1 MNMQDL
7 NDLYYFVK
15 AVEYGGFA
23 PASRALCI
31 PKSKLSRR
39 IAALEARLDTK
50 LIYRSTRSF
59 HLTEVG
65 QTYFQHCKAMLEE
78 AESAQDAIDSLKS
91 EPRGTI
97 RLTCP
102 IALLHAHIGCMLADF
117 MIEYPQVNIQ
127 LEASNR
133 RVDLISEGVDVAIRV
148 RPPPL
153 EDSELVMRV
162 LSERSL
168 SLVASPALVD
178 SYALPNHLTEL
189 CNWPSLGL
197 GQPQYQFV
205 WSWYAP
211 DNKLIEVPFKP
222 RFVTTDMVAL
232 RNAAVA
238 GAGVVQL
245 PTLMVTQQMKDGSL
259 IKLLDGWTAPK
270 EIIHVVFP
278 SRRGLL
284 PSVRA
289 LIDFLADRYASF
301 DEE

>member
-1 MNMQDL
+1 MQDL

-39 IAALEARLDTK
+39 IAALEERLDTK

-59 HLTEVG
+59 HLSEVG
-65 QTYFQHCKAMLEE
+65 QAYFQHCKAMLVE
-78 AESAQDAIDSLKS
+78 AESAQDAIDSLLS

-102 IALLHAHIGCMLADF
+102 IALLHAHIGCMLAEF
-117 MIEYPQVNIQ
+117 MVQYPQVNIH

-133 RVDLISEGVDVAIRV
+133 HVDLIAEGVDVAIRV
-148 RPPPL
+148 RPPPI
-153 EDSELVMRV
+153 EDSDLIIRV

-168 SLVASPALVD
+168 SLVASPALV
-178 SYALPNHLTEL
+178 AARGAPGHLADL
-189 CNWPSLGL
+189 AQWPCLGL
-197 GQPQYQFV
+197 GQPQYHF
-205 WSWYAP
+205 SWRWNSP
-211 DNKLIEVPFKP
+211 ESKLVEVPFAP

-232 RNAAVA
+232 RNAAL
-238 GAGVVQL
+238 AGVGVLQL
-245 PTLMVTQQMKDGSL
+245 PTLMVTDQIRNGSL
-259 IKLLDGWTAPK
+259 IKLLDGWTAPP

-289 LIDFLADRYASF
+289 LIDFLAERYSGF
-301 DEE
+301 DEA

>member
-1 MNMQDL
+1 MQDL

-15 AVEYGGFA
+15 AVEYGGFS
-23 PASRALCI
+23 PASRALGV

-39 IAALEARLDTK
+39 VASLEERLDTK

-65 QTYFQHCKAMLEE
+65 QTYFRHCKAMLVE
-78 AESAQDAIDSLKS
+78 AESAQEAIDSLKS

-102 IALLHAHIGCMLADF
+102 IALLHAHIGCMLAEF
-117 MIEYPQVNIQ
+117 MTQYPEVNIQ

-133 RVDLISEGVDVAIRV
+133 RVDLVAEGVDVAIRV
-148 RPPPL
+148 RPPPI
-153 EDSELVMRV
+153 EDSDLIMRV

-168 SLVASPALVD
+168 SLVVSPDLVNKQG
-178 SYALPNHLTEL
+178 SPSHLTKL
-189 CNWPSLGL
+189 CQWPSLGL
-197 GQPQYQFV
+197 GQPQNTFV
-205 WSWYAP
+205 WVWTSP
-211 DNKLIEVPFKP
+211 DGKSVSVPLTP

-232 RNAAVA
+232 RNAALA
-238 GAGVVQL
+238 GVGVVQL
-245 PTLMVTQQMKDGSL
+245 PTLMVTEQLKEGSL
-259 IKLLDGWTAPK
+259 VRLLDDWTAPP

-284 PSVRA
+284 PAVRA
-289 LIDFLADRYASF
+289 LIEFLAERYASF

>member
-1 MNMQDL
+1 MQDL
-7 NDLYYFVK
+7 NDLYYFVQV
-15 AVEYGGFA
+15 VEYGGFA

-39 IAALEARLDTK
+39 IAALEERLDTK

-59 HLTEVG
+59 HLTDVG
-65 QTYFQHCKAMLEE
+65 QTYFQHCKAMLVE
-78 AESAQDAIDSLKS
+78 AESAQEAIDSLKF

-102 IALLHAHIGCMLADF
+102 IALLHAHIGDMLAEF
-117 MIEYPQVNIQ
+117 MVQYPLVNIQ

-148 RPPPL
+148 RPPPI
-153 EDSELVMRV
+153 EDSELILRV
-162 LSERSL
+162 VSERSL
-168 SLVASPALVD
+168 SLVASPALV
-178 SYALPNHLTEL
+178 AAQGCPGHLTDL
-189 CNWPSLGL
+189 AQWPSLGL
-197 GQPQYQFV
+197 GQPQYQFAWRWTSPENQLV
-205 WSWYAP
+205 
-211 DNKLIEVPFKP
+211 EVPFSP

-232 RNAAVA
+232 RNVA
-238 GAGVVQL
+238 LAGVGVVQL
-245 PTLMVTQQMKDGSL
+245 PTLMVTDQIKDGSL
-259 IKLLDGWTAPK
+259 IKLLKDWTAPP